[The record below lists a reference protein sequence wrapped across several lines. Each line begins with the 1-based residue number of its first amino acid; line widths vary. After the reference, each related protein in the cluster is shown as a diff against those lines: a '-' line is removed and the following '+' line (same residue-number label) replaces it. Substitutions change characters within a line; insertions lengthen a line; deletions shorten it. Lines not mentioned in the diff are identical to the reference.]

1 MNVSKKNA
9 ASLLSLKW
17 CGVGLM
23 GQANVPSVVG
33 PLTSFHVLQYSHSV
47 VTSQKKNTKNLGHAK
62 LALSHFPQVRFIVFT
77 ELRGSSL
84 ESAWQ
89 FEQVHEK
96 PPFATSIFD
105 LGAFTLARNLSSTC
119 GLMHDISTR

>member
-1 MNVSKKNA
+1 
-9 ASLLSLKW
+9 
-17 CGVGLM
+17 M

-47 VTSQKKNTKNLGHAK
+47 VTSQKKNTKKLRHAK

-84 ESAWQ
+84 ESAGQ
-89 FEQVHEK
+89 FEQVREK
-96 PPFATSIFD
+96 PPFATSIFN
-105 LGAFTLARNLSSTC
+105 LGAFTLARSSSSTR
-119 GLMHDISTR
+119 GLMHNISTK